1 MLFLT
6 ILKNT
11 DEGDDD
17 QQVDV
22 FHHYA
27 FHDDWWWL
35 KRAAQVKSSISLERS
50 IPCSLLFVASSYAN
64 SAVD

>member
-11 DEGDDD
+11 DERDDD

-27 FHDDWWWL
+27 FHDDWW
-35 KRAAQVKSSISLERS
+35 
-50 IPCSLLFVASSYAN
+50 
-64 SAVD
+64 